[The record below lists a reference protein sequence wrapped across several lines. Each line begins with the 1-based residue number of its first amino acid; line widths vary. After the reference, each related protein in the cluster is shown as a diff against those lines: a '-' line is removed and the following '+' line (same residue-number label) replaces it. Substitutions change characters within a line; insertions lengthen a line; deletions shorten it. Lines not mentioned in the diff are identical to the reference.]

1 MKFSMSASKFMNK
14 CIALAKQGLGNTYPN
29 PMVGALVVHNGQII
43 GSGWHQKSGEAHAEV
58 YAINSVSDKSLL
70 ADSTLY
76 VNLEPCSHY
85 GKTPPCTD
93 LIIKSGIRHVVVGMQ
108 DPFEKVNGR
117 GIQKL
122 LNAGLRVDV
131 GIEIAA
137 CRRLNKRF
145 VTIIEKQRPY
155 IILKWAETL
164 DGFLAPKSKKTKEP
178 VWISNILSRTLGHQW
193 RSEEQS
199 ILIGK
204 QTVLDDDPAL
214 TTRLHKGSSPI
225 RLLIDPKEE
234 AERKSKVFNAD
245 QKVIVFTKNKSR
257 IEGHIEY
264 LSVDFSENGLQQI
277 LNILFQKGIQSIIV
291 EGGSITIQHFINSGL
306 WDEARVITG
315 QKKFE
320 DGIKAPNK
328 KSFSANQNAVI
339 TNLEGDV
346 LKQWF
351 NHQAR

>member
-1 MKFSMSASKFMNK
+1 MIESKFMNK

-29 PMVGALVVHNGQII
+29 PLVGSVVVYKGEVI

-58 YAINSVSDKSLL
+58 HSIRHVSDRSLL

-93 LIIKSGIRHVVVGMQ
+93 LIIQSGIRHVVIGMK

-122 LNAGLRVDV
+122 RHAGVRVDV
-131 GIEIAA
+131 GIEAAA
-137 CRRLNKRF
+137 CRELNKRF
-145 VTIIEKQRPY
+145 ITTIEKQRPY

-164 DGFLAPKSKKTKEP
+164 DRFLAPKTKTTNEP
-178 VWISNILSRTLGHQW
+178 VWISNLLSRTLAHQW
-193 RSEEQS
+193 RAEEQS

-204 QTVLDDDPAL
+204 QTALDDNPAL
-214 TTRLHKGSSPI
+214 TTRLHKGPSPI

-234 AERKSKVFNAD
+234 VDRKAKVFNPD
-245 QKVIVFTKNKSR
+245 QKVIVFTANKSR
-257 IEGHIEY
+257 TEAHIEY
-264 LSVDFSENGLQQI
+264 VAIDFSANGLQQI
-277 LNILFQKGIQSIIV
+277 LSTLFQKGIQSMLV
-291 EGGSITIQHFINSGL
+291 EGGSITLQHFIDSGL

-315 QKKFE
+315 REKFVE
-320 DGIKAPNK
+320 GITAPNIS
-328 KSFSANQNAVI
+328 SFSAKPN
-339 TNLEGDV
+339 TTKTLERNV
-346 LKQWF
+346 LKQWV
-351 NHQAR
+351 NQQGH

>member
-1 MKFSMSASKFMNK
+1 MIESKFMNK

-29 PMVGALVVHNGQII
+29 PLVGSVVVYKGEVI

-58 YAINSVSDKSLL
+58 HSIRHVSDRSLL

-93 LIIKSGIRHVVVGMQ
+93 LIIQSGIRHVVIGMK

-122 LNAGLRVDV
+122 RHAGVRVDV
-131 GIEIAA
+131 GIEAAA
-137 CRRLNKRF
+137 CRELNKRF
-145 VTIIEKQRPY
+145 ITTIEKQRPY

-164 DGFLAPKSKKTKEP
+164 DRFLAPKTKTTNEP
-178 VWISNILSRTLGHQW
+178 VWISNLLSRTLAHQW
-193 RSEEQS
+193 RAEEQS

-204 QTVLDDDPAL
+204 QTALDDNPAL
-214 TTRLHKGSSPI
+214 TTRLHKGPSPI

-234 AERKSKVFNAD
+234 VDRKAKVFNPD
-245 QKVIVFTKNKSR
+245 QKVIVFTANKSR
-257 IEGHIEY
+257 TEAHIEY
-264 LSVDFSENGLQQI
+264 VAIDFSANGLQQI
-277 LNILFQKGIQSIIV
+277 LSTLFQKGIQSMLV
-291 EGGSITIQHFINSGL
+291 EGGSITLQHFIDSGL

-315 QKKFE
+315 REKFVE
-320 DGIKAPNK
+320 GITAPNIT
-328 KSFSANQNAVI
+328 SFSAKPN
-339 TNLEGDV
+339 TTKTLERNV
-346 LKQWF
+346 LKQWV
-351 NHQAR
+351 NQQGH

>member
-1 MKFSMSASKFMNK
+1 MIESKFMNK

-29 PMVGALVVHNGQII
+29 PLVGSVVVYKGEVI

-58 YAINSVSDKSLL
+58 HSIRHVSDRSLL

-93 LIIKSGIRHVVVGMQ
+93 LIIQSGIRHVVIGMK

-122 LNAGLRVDV
+122 RHAGVRVDV
-131 GIEIAA
+131 GIEAAA
-137 CRRLNKRF
+137 CRELNKRF
-145 VTIIEKQRPY
+145 ITTIEKQRPY

-164 DGFLAPKSKKTKEP
+164 DRFLAPKTKTTNDP
-178 VWISNILSRTLGHQW
+178 VWISNLLSRTLAHQW
-193 RSEEQS
+193 RAEEQS

-204 QTVLDDDPAL
+204 QTALDDNPAL
-214 TTRLHKGSSPI
+214 TTRLHKGPSPI

-234 AERKSKVFNAD
+234 VDRKAKVFNPD
-245 QKVIVFTKNKSR
+245 QKVIVFTANKSR
-257 IEGHIEY
+257 TEAHIEY
-264 LSVDFSENGLQQI
+264 VAIDFSANGLQQI
-277 LNILFQKGIQSIIV
+277 LSTLFQKGIQSMLV
-291 EGGSITIQHFINSGL
+291 EGGSITLQHFIDSGL

-315 QKKFE
+315 REKFVE
-320 DGIKAPNK
+320 GITAPNIT
-328 KSFSANQNAVI
+328 SFSAKPN
-339 TNLEGDV
+339 TTKTLERNV
-346 LKQWF
+346 LKQWV
-351 NHQAR
+351 NQQGH

>member
-1 MKFSMSASKFMNK
+1 MIESKFMNK

-29 PMVGALVVHNGQII
+29 PLVGSVVVYKGEVI

-58 YAINSVSDKSLL
+58 HSIRHVSDRSML

-93 LIIKSGIRHVVVGMQ
+93 LIIQSGIRHVVIGMK

-122 LNAGLRVDV
+122 RDAGVRVDV
-131 GIEIAA
+131 GIEAAA
-137 CRRLNKRF
+137 CRELNKRF
-145 VTIIEKQRPY
+145 ITTIEKQRPY

-164 DGFLAPKSKKTKEP
+164 DRFLAPKTKTTNDP
-178 VWISNILSRTLGHQW
+178 VWISNLLSRTLAHQW
-193 RSEEQS
+193 RAEEQS

-204 QTVLDDDPAL
+204 QTALDDNPAL
-214 TTRLHKGSSPI
+214 TTRLHKGPSPI

-234 AERKSKVFNAD
+234 VDRKAKVFNPD
-245 QKVIVFTKNKSR
+245 QKVIVFTANKSR
-257 IEGHIEY
+257 TEAHIEY
-264 LSVDFSENGLQQI
+264 VAIDFSANGLQQI
-277 LNILFQKGIQSIIV
+277 LSTLFQKGIQSMLV
-291 EGGSITIQHFINSGL
+291 EGGSITLQHFIDSGL

-315 QKKFE
+315 REKFVE
-320 DGIKAPNK
+320 GITAPNIT
-328 KSFSANQNAVI
+328 SFSAKPNTTKILGRNVI
-339 TNLEGDV
+339 
-346 LKQWF
+346 KQWI
-351 NHQAR
+351 NQQGH

>member
-1 MKFSMSASKFMNK
+1 MNK

-29 PMVGALVVHNGQII
+29 PLVGSVVVYKGEVI

-58 YAINSVSDKSLL
+58 HSIRHVSDRSML

-93 LIIKSGIRHVVVGMQ
+93 LIIQSGIRHVVIGMK

-122 LNAGLRVDV
+122 RDAGVRVDV
-131 GIEIAA
+131 GIEAAA
-137 CRRLNKRF
+137 CRELNKRF
-145 VTIIEKQRPY
+145 ITTIEKQRPY

-164 DGFLAPKSKKTKEP
+164 DRFLAPKTKTTNNP
-178 VWISNILSRTLGHQW
+178 VWISNLLSRTLAHQW
-193 RSEEQS
+193 RAEEQS

-204 QTVLDDDPAL
+204 QTALDDNPAL
-214 TTRLHKGSSPI
+214 TSRLHKGPSPI

-234 AERKSKVFNAD
+234 VDRKAKVFNPD
-245 QKVIVFTKNKSR
+245 QKVIVFTANKSR
-257 IEGHIEY
+257 TEAHIEY
-264 LSVDFSENGLQQI
+264 VAIDFSANGLQQI
-277 LNILFQKGIQSIIV
+277 LSTLFQKGIQSMLV
-291 EGGSITIQHFINSGL
+291 EGGSITLQHFIDSGL

-315 QKKFE
+315 REKFVE
-320 DGIKAPNK
+320 GITAPNIS
-328 KSFSANQNAVI
+328 SFSAKPN
-339 TNLEGDV
+339 TTKTLERNV
-346 LKQWF
+346 LKQWV
-351 NHQAR
+351 NQQGH

>member
-1 MKFSMSASKFMNK
+1 MIESKFMNK

-29 PMVGALVVHNGQII
+29 PLVGSVVVYKGEVI

-58 YAINSVSDKSLL
+58 HSIRHVSDRSML

-93 LIIKSGIRHVVVGMQ
+93 LIIQSGIRHVVIGMK

-122 LNAGLRVDV
+122 RDAGVRVDV
-131 GIEIAA
+131 GIEAAA
-137 CRRLNKRF
+137 CRELNKRF
-145 VTIIEKQRPY
+145 ITTIEKQRPY

-164 DGFLAPKSKKTKEP
+164 DRFLAPKTKTTNDP
-178 VWISNILSRTLGHQW
+178 VWISNLLSRTQAHQW
-193 RSEEQS
+193 RAEEQS

-204 QTVLDDDPAL
+204 QTALDDNPAL
-214 TTRLHKGSSPI
+214 TTRLHKGPSPI

-234 AERKSKVFNAD
+234 VDRKAKVFNPD
-245 QKVIVFTKNKSR
+245 QKVIVFTANKSR
-257 IEGHIEY
+257 TEAHIEY
-264 LSVDFSENGLQQI
+264 VAIDFSANGLQQI
-277 LNILFQKGIQSIIV
+277 LSTLFQKGIQSMLV
-291 EGGSITIQHFINSGL
+291 EGGSITLQHFIDSGL

-315 QKKFE
+315 REKFVE
-320 DGIKAPNK
+320 GITAPNIS
-328 KSFSANQNAVI
+328 SFSAKPN
-339 TNLEGDV
+339 TTKTLERNV
-346 LKQWF
+346 LKQWV
-351 NHQAR
+351 NQQGH

>member
-1 MKFSMSASKFMNK
+1 MIESKFMNK

-29 PMVGALVVHNGQII
+29 PLVGSVVVYKGEVI

-58 YAINSVSDKSLL
+58 HSIRHVSDRSML

-93 LIIKSGIRHVVVGMQ
+93 LIIQSGIRHVVIGMK

-122 LNAGLRVDV
+122 RHAGVRVDV
-131 GIEIAA
+131 GIEAAA
-137 CRRLNKRF
+137 CRELNKRF
-145 VTIIEKQRPY
+145 ITTIEKKRPY

-164 DGFLAPKSKKTKEP
+164 DRFLAPKTKTTNDP
-178 VWISNILSRTLGHQW
+178 VWISNLLSRTLAHQW
-193 RSEEQS
+193 RAEEQS

-204 QTVLDDDPAL
+204 QTALDDNPAL
-214 TTRLHKGSSPI
+214 TTRLHKGPSPI

-234 AERKSKVFNAD
+234 VDRKAKVFNPD
-245 QKVIVFTKNKSR
+245 QKVIVFTANKSR
-257 IEGHIEY
+257 TEAHIEY
-264 LSVDFSENGLQQI
+264 VAIDFSANGLQQI
-277 LNILFQKGIQSIIV
+277 LSTLFQKGIQSMLV
-291 EGGSITIQHFINSGL
+291 EGGSITLQHFIDSGL

-315 QKKFE
+315 REKFVE
-320 DGIKAPNK
+320 GITAPNIT
-328 KSFSANQNAVI
+328 SFSAKPNTI
-339 TNLEGDV
+339 KTLERNV
-346 LKQWF
+346 LKQWV
-351 NHQAR
+351 NQQGH